1 MLAMRVDAGSHV
13 AVARSRDELVAAV
26 ERGAAGVVYV
36 FEDFN
41 ARECDEV
48 MAAAGDGAIIDEFPA
63 GVVTPGLVDAH
74 GHLMG
79 LGEALSLVALVLML
93 R

>member
-48 MAAAGDGAIIDEFPA
+48 MAAGA
-63 GVVTPGLVDAH
+63 DAY
-74 GHLMG
+74 LSASEPEV
-79 LGEALSLVALVLML
+79 LEAAVRALASSSSPEG
-93 R
+93 